1 MKWMYLIWFVGF
13 GLQMC
18 GEETLAQPPT
28 KGSLLI
34 AREGLSDPRF
44 SETVVLLLQHDTG
57 GSLGIMLNRPTWVTP
72 TTVFPE
78 LDFLDDY
85 EGHIYIGGPLQ
96 RSNIL
101 ILSKGVGNLETDA
114 ILVMEDIYASSE
126 LDFLR
131 LVTNFAKN
139 ESTLRLYTG
148 HAEWGPQQLDQEIKR
163 GDWHIIPAKPELI
176 FASEPL
182 KLWLQTLSSGSEIT
196 ANLSIH
202 MLPLVALMLN

>member
-1 MKWMYLIWFVGF
+1 MWFVGF
-13 GLQMC
+13 SLQMC

-28 KGSLLI
+28 RGSLLI
-34 AREGLSDPRF
+34 ARESLSDPRF
-44 SETVVLLLQHDTG
+44 SETVVLILQHDTG

-101 ILSKGVGNLETDA
+101 ILSKGVGNLEADA
-114 ILVMEDIYASSE
+114 LLVMEDIYASSE

-139 ESTLRLYTG
+139 ESNLRLYTG

-163 GDWHIIPAKPELI
+163 GDWHVIPAKPELI

-182 KLWLQTLSSGSEIT
+182 KLWRQTLSSGSEIT

>member
-101 ILSKGVGNLETDA
+101 ILAKGIGNLETDA
-114 ILVMEDIYASSE
+114 ILVMENIYASSE

-131 LVTNFAKN
+131 LITNFAKN
-139 ESTLRLYTG
+139 ESNLRLYTG

-163 GDWHIIPAKPELI
+163 GDWRVIPAKPELI

-182 KLWLQTLSSGSEIT
+182 RLWRQTLSSDSEIT
-196 ANLSIH
+196 ASLSIH
-202 MLPLVALMLN
+202 VLPLALMPN